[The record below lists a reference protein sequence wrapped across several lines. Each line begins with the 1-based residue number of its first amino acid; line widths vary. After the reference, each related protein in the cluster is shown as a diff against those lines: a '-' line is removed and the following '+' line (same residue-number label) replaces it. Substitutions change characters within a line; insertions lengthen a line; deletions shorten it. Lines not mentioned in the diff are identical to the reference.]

1 MRNEKKKEELC
12 SRATSTLCVRFRA
25 FKARIMKKK
34 RSERANEI
42 FTNVLK
48 SKSMQ
53 TYSALKFLS

>member
-12 SRATSTLCVRFRA
+12 SRATSTQCVRFRA
-25 FKARIMKKK
+25 FKAGIMKKK